1 MCQSFFLWYIFFY
14 HSFLFFSLNLYTH
27 PRKWGTYPRN
37 VGTHPRKWGTYP
49 RNVGTYPRNVG
60 TYPSKCWYISLEML
74 VHIPRNVGTYPSKC
88 WYISLEMLVHMG
100 LKHPDF
106 IGVPR
111 PLKVFK
117 KKY

>member
-1 MCQSFFLWYIFFY
+1 MYQKSQDWYLCANLFFYGTFFY

-37 VGTHPRKWGTYP
+37 VGTYP

-74 VHIPRNVGTYPSKC
+74 VHMSP
-88 WYISLEMLVHMG
+88 
-100 LKHPDF
+100 KHPDF
-106 IGVPR
+106 IGFPR